1 MKKRLFLSLAAIAL
15 LTVGGLAYY
24 RSTASAETPQYMTAA
39 VSRGDVVQAVDAT
52 GTLEA
57 VTTVQVGTQV
67 SGTISALLAD
77 FNSQVRKGQV
87 IARLDPSLLQAQVDQ
102 ADATIVRL
110 NADVDRARVTLDD
123 ANVKLRRA
131 QELFKQQLIAKMDVE
146 TAEATAAQAAASVK
160 SAEAQVTQARASL
173 NQNRV
178 NLSHTVITAPVD
190 GIVISRNVDVGQT
203 VAASM
208 SAPVLFVLAKD
219 LSEMQVNASIDES
232 DIGQI
237 KPGQAVTFR
246 VDAYPRDVF
255 TGTVSQVRLQP
266 VVAQNVVSYVT
277 VIDVPNKELKLKPGM
292 TANVTVEIARAD
304 DVLRV
309 QNAALRFQPPAD
321 AVQPRT
327 PVADGAPASSG
338 QPDAAPAARQRRNA
352 EGEGAPRERA
362 NGERGGRVWVLSNG
376 QLQPIRVRTGI
387 SDGMTT
393 AIVGGELTE
402 DAQIVTGI
410 AATQTAARPS
420 SGSPLIPQRPG
431 SNRQQGGGNAQRPG
445 TGR

>member
-1 MKKRLFLSLAAIAL
+1 MKKRLLLSLAAIAL

-24 RSTASAETPQYMTAA
+24 RSTASAEAPQYVTAA

-87 IARLDPSLLQAQVDQ
+87 IARLDTSLLQAQVDQ
-102 ADATIVRL
+102 AEATIVRL
-110 NADVDRARVTLDD
+110 NADVDRARVSLDD
-123 ANVKLRRA
+123 ANLKLRRA

-146 TAEATAAQAAASVK
+146 TAQATAAQAEASVK

-219 LSEMQVNASIDES
+219 LSEMQVNASIDEA

-237 KPGQAVTFR
+237 KPGQPVTFR

-321 AVQPRT
+321 AVQPR
-327 PVADGAPASSG
+327 PSVAEGEPASNRS
-338 QPDAAPAARQRRNA
+338 QPDAAPAARQRRS
-352 EGEGAPRERA
+352 GEGGGAPGARA
-362 NGERGGRVWVLSNG
+362 SGERGGRVWVLNG
-376 QLQPIRVRTGI
+376 TQLEPVRVRTGI

-393 AIVGGELTE
+393 AIVGGDLDEH
-402 DAQIVTGI
+402 AQIVTGI

-431 SNRQQGGGNAQRPG
+431 GNRPQGGNAQRQG